1 MDAKLF
7 FDILMGAAI
16 LVGIGAIIKG
26 IYNLVVAQKMK
37 EGIWYKIGTVLSSVF
52 VALLCFGM
60 AAFTK
65 LQENKNGEL
74 LMANHPSG
82 IESVTYGQALKN
94 SCENMKWSFGN
105 DENGYGIFIQMD
117 GECIYDNKRQDIK
130 IQFTTNLAGD
140 VKKVNEKTPFIIS
153 FVGLNGA
160 EKSYE
165 NDRKDIIY
173 SMFKA
178 YADEHNIVL
187 DESAKDGILYT
198 ADWYTS
204 DEDSKDNSDKSSDSD
219 DSDSNNVTDDSIAEG
234 CINYIK
240 SSTPRAYPDITYGEA
255 FLAFFGNPTWNYFES
270 EEGDYVVDFTGECVY
285 DGEDA
290 EVYLQFLVNESE
302 FTCYCMEING
312 EEQDEETLNSVL
324 ETVFSDYAEESG
336 VY

>member
-1 MDAKLF
+1 MDAKLLL
-7 FDILMGAAI
+7 DILIGVVV
-16 LVGIGAIIKG
+16 LVGTVVIINGIYHLVIAQKIKKG
-26 IYNLVVAQKMK
+26 I
-37 EGIWYKIGTVLSSVF
+37 WDKIKIILSSVF
-52 VALLCFGM
+52 FALPCFGM
-60 AAFTK
+60 TAFMK
-65 LQENKNGEL
+65 FQENKNGEL

-82 IESVTYGQALKN
+82 IESVTYGQALEN

-105 DENGYGIFIQMD
+105 DKTGYGIFIQMD
-117 GECIYDNKRQDIK
+117 GECIYGNKRQDIK
-130 IQFTTNLAGD
+130 IQFSTNLSD
-140 VKKVNEKTPFIIS
+140 VMNVDEKTPFIIS
-153 FVGLNGA
+153 FIGLNGA
-160 EKSYE
+160 KESYE

-204 DEDSKDNSDKSSDSD
+204 DENSKDNSDSSGSD
-219 DSDSNNVTDDSIAEG
+219 GSDSNNVTDDSIAG
-234 CINYIK
+234 GYINYIK

-255 FLAFFGNPTWNYFES
+255 FSAFFGNPIWNYFES